1 MKEVFVSWSG
11 GKDGCLA
18 GYLATIQGLKV
29 RYLAN
34 MITEDGKRSWSHGQ
48 SSETLQVQAQAMGIP
63 LVQQRATRAN
73 YEAEFKKMIHNLKQD
88 GISGGVFGDIDFNA
102 HREWIDRVCG
112 QTGVTAYLP
121 LWMKDQREILREFI
135 GLGFEAVV
143 VAAKADF
150 FGEEVLGRK
159 VDLDF
164 INYLEELG
172 KTRDIMPCG
181 EAGEYHTLVIDGP
194 LFRQRVEILE
204 TSQTLAEGVWI
215 MEILQARTKVK

>member
-11 GKDGCLA
+11 GKDSCLA
-18 GYLATIQGLKV
+18 GYLATTQGLKV

-34 MITEDGKRSWSHGQ
+34 MITEDGKRSWTHGQ

-63 LVQQRATRAN
+63 LVQQRTTMAN
-73 YEAEFKKMIHNLKQD
+73 YEAEFKHMIHNLKKD
-88 GISGGVFGDIDFNA
+88 GIGGGVFGDIDFEV
-102 HREWIDRVCG
+102 HREWVERVCR
-112 QTGVTAYLP
+112 QAGVTAHLP
-121 LWMKDQREILREFI
+121 LWMKDQRQILREFVA
-135 GLGFEAVV
+135 LGFEAVV
-143 VAAKADF
+143 VAAKAEF

-164 INYLEELG
+164 IEYLEELG
-172 KTRDIMPCG
+172 KTRDITPCG
-181 EAGEYHTLVIDGP
+181 EAREYHTLVIDGP

-215 MEILQARTKVK
+215 MEILQAKLKAK